1 MAISLG
7 VPYFQTQPH
16 AEHLMYLAI
25 LLILR
30 ANGSETAIPQPCPG
44 LEEPGAFMIYPGSSQ
59 QLVNIHIY
67 NSVIIW
73 RTHLLTGYNSVI
85 VFNIQKMM
93 WDSPPTNL
101 SFGGLLHPI
110 FSSRCPSFGIKMFF
124 DQKSSVFHNG
134 SCHTADFR
142 ARC

>member
-1 MAISLG
+1 MYS
-7 VPYFQTQPH
+7 H

-30 ANGSETAIPQPCPG
+30 SQMDLRQPLTTCPG
-44 LEEPGAFMIYPGSSQ
+44 HLEEPGAFMIYPGSSQ

-110 FSSRCPSFGIKMFF
+110 FSSRCHSFGIKMFF